1 MGHWHTLFKY
11 ISKFS
16 LDVFIPFFFVNLLF
30 QKCRLI
36 VAQMTSTRCE
46 IFNWALIPL
55 TVIVT
60 LFTFPFSES
69 SFIYGVLNQRM
80 EVFMLYLMAIIVTL
94 QHVHYGICMVSDD

>member
-1 MGHWHTLFKY
+1 
-11 ISKFS
+11 
-16 LDVFIPFFFVNLLF
+16 
-30 QKCRLI
+30 
-36 VAQMTSTRCE
+36 MTSTRCE